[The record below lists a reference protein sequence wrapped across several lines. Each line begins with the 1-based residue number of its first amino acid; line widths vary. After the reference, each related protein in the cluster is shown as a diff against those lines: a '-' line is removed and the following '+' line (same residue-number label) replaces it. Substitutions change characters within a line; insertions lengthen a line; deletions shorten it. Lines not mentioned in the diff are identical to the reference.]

1 MAEEASESESTHQPP
16 PPRLPF
22 VEVECRISKKKR
34 RFASGTKAGFAVSL
48 INRKMDGGNP
58 TPTPTPTPLAFAIEA
73 VKDGEEPVSFGPDAP
88 LVDYGNAWN
97 LKAVT
102 DSDYPPL
109 TKPAAPAA
117 VLLSSFPFAHTT
129 IYLSICSWITKQTIF
144 VSDYMDSKH

>member
-1 MAEEASESESTHQPP
+1 
-16 PPRLPF
+16 
-22 VEVECRISKKKR
+22 
-34 RFASGTKAGFAVSL
+34 
-48 INRKMDGGNP
+48 MDGGNP
-58 TPTPTPTPLAFAIEA
+58 TPFAIEA

>member
-1 MAEEASESESTHQPP
+1 
-16 PPRLPF
+16 
-22 VEVECRISKKKR
+22 
-34 RFASGTKAGFAVSL
+34 
-48 INRKMDGGNP
+48 MDGGNP
-58 TPTPTPTPLAFAIEA
+58 TPFAIEA

-117 VLLSSFPFAHTT
+117 QEKDSHGPRRRGTVKPAGISGVYIAKILLAFVLISVLGSAFTVALQNLPTFILLLNSF
-129 IYLSICSWITKQTIF
+129 
-144 VSDYMDSKH
+144 M